1 MDLSRL
7 ALPLPLGRLSEVSDL
22 VEQRHAAH
30 ADSAV
35 SLEDWMPCGCLVEL
49 ASLAYPAVTLPLAG
63 LDDEEGAYAPTELGA
78 PIIDAH
84 VHVFPDPVFE
94 ALWRWFERYGWPV
107 RYRLTTPK
115 LLEHLFSRG
124 IARVVALHYG
134 HKPGMSRSLNRYVAE
149 LSRTDPRVIGLGTV
163 LPGEPDAIAIVE
175 EVAAAGLAGIKLHCH
190 VQAFAPDSDEAM
202 PIFAACER
210 LGLAVVLHAGR
221 LPRSPA
227 YPIDPLSLCGVE
239 RVERV
244 VESFPALRL
253 AIPHFGADE
262 VDGYVR
268 LLERSDN
275 VVLDTTM
282 MLAGYFPGDYFN
294 VLSRCRPDRVMYG
307 TDFPNLPYS
316 WDRELRA
323 LAERRLGERP
333 LRSLLGD
340 VATWFFRA

>member
-7 ALPLPLGRLSEVSDL
+7 SLPLRPDRLTRV
-22 VEQRHAAH
+22 VEAVERRHADH
-30 ADSAV
+30 ADAASD
-35 SLEDWMPCGCLVEL
+35 LEDWAPCGCLVEL
-49 ASLAYPAVTLPLAG
+49 ASLAHPSVELPLAG
-63 LDDEEGAYAPTELGA
+63 LDDDEGAHTPPELGA
-78 PIIDAH
+78 PIVDAH

-94 ALWRWFERYGWPV
+94 ALWRWFERFGWPV

-115 LLEHLFSRG
+115 LLDHLFTRG
-124 IARVVALHYG
+124 VSKVVALHYG

-149 LSRTDPRVIGLGTV
+149 LARSDPRVIGLGTV
-163 LPGEPDAIAIVE
+163 LPGEPDAVAIVE
-175 EVAAAGLAGIKLHCH
+175 EVAATGLVGIKLHCH
-190 VQAFAPDSDEAM
+190 VQAFAPDSDEVM

-210 LGLAVVLHAGR
+210 LGLAVVVHAGR

-227 YPIDPLSLCGVE
+227 YPIDPRVLCAVE

-244 VESFPALRL
+244 VETFPSLRL

-282 MLAGYFPGDYFN
+282 MLAGYFPGDYFDT
-294 VLSRCRPDRVMYG
+294 LARCRPDRVMYG

-323 LAERRLGERP
+323 IADRRLGEARA
-333 LRSLLGD
+333 RSL
-340 VATWFFRA
+340 